1 MLIIGSILHGN
12 YRIDRYLSSG
22 GFGNTYVVTNVE
34 FDECYAVKEFFMKG
48 ITQREEDHT
57 TVSVSNTENTP
68 VFNEQ
73 KNKFKK
79 EARRLRQLRSSHIV
93 SVHDLFEEN
102 GTVYYVMDYVDGENL
117 GERLKRTGQPLTEAE
132 VQALLP
138 QILDALH
145 VTHQANIW
153 HLDLKPGNIMVDK
166 TGCVKLI
173 DFGAS
178 KQLSGTNGSTTVPTA
193 MCYTQGYAPLEQM
206 EQNYDKL
213 GPWTDLYALGA
224 TIYNLLTNRIPPRPT
239 DIDDDLTE
247 YHQEALPMPAN
258 ISERMRDL
266 ILWLMQPSRMRRPH
280 SIDEVIKYLN
290 AHEVEDKKPAES
302 VEDSEKTVVADP
314 SKTVAVNDASKTV
327 AVNNSEETVVVNHPQ
342 DEATRVVTPSAQP
355 VADDAPVIRN
365 GKRVIDYLKQPF
377 NKPVITIL
385 AIAISICIGLFIL
398 PNIFYIFGEL
408 DMDNFYY
415 VIGSIKEPDFTPEVY
430 KTIASLQ
437 GLFFI
442 LLLVPLVIGFKKI
455 DKRISY
461 MFAAIVALRL
471 IQMFYFICTDED
483 SLFSWSIIWARFL
496 LFMVA
501 GIIILRSYVGRIK
514 PFAAILVIYPT
525 TYSLWFALNKWLK
538 YLMDNNP
545 TDFLIDHSF
554 TMWAWLNILEHT
566 NFLLLIWTIW
576 WFLVKTKPAN
586 AIK

>member
-314 SKTVAVNDASKTV
+314 SKTVAVNRSEETAVVNDPSKTV
-327 AVNNSEETVVVNHPQ
+327 AVGQAQ
-342 DEATRVVTPSAQP
+342 DEATRVVTPSAP
-355 VADDAPVIRN
+355 SADDDEPVIRN

-377 NKPVITIL
+377 SKAVITIL
-385 AIAISICIGLFIL
+385 ASA
-398 PNIFYIFGEL
+398 
-408 DMDNFYY
+408 
-415 VIGSIKEPDFTPEVY
+415 T
-430 KTIASLQ
+430 SLC
-437 GLFFI
+437 GGI
-442 LLLVPLVIGFKKI
+442 LLLPDFFFLFGEYDGNVGRMVLGSVAFSDIPFDLLHYLNIGYILIYIGLLIPIIIGLYKM
-455 DKRISY
+455 DKGISY
-461 MFAAIVALRL
+461 LLGTIAVIIFLTIIYYQIVDFDSFFSQALICARIFFFIIVGFL
-471 IQMFYFICTDED
+471 ISSRYE
-483 SLFSWSIIWARFL
+483 
-496 LFMVA
+496 
-501 GIIILRSYVGRIK
+501 GRIK
-514 PFAAILVIYPT
+514 TLGSIMVLYGFIQCICTILFKIEGIRAGSGMNLLDVFGWIG
-525 TYSLWFALNKWLK
+525 
-538 YLMDNNP
+538 
-545 TDFLIDHSF
+545 
-554 TMWAWLNILEHT
+554 
-566 NFLLLIWTIW
+566 NFLFIWTIW